1 MIQLLYILNFEYTV
15 DLISLIT
22 ILSHSFFKFDISTD
36 DVKMYLLKSGFEYKC
51 TNNKLKP

>member
-36 DVKMYLLKSGFEYKC
+36 DVKMYLLKSGFENINLQI
-51 TNNKLKP
+51 TD